1 MYILMEKYNIFGSVI
16 KVITIRVQE
25 QIVIVV

>member
-1 MYILMEKYNIFGSVI
+1 MEKYNIFGSVI